1 MQNLEEIDKEIYSSL
16 KYLLENDP
24 QNLGLTF
31 SVMKKNPK
39 NFDVEE
45 YDLIENGRN
54 IEVVEANK
62 QEYIKMYLKK
72 YY

>member
-1 MQNLEEIDKEIYSSL
+1 
-16 KYLLENDP
+16 
-24 QNLGLTF
+24 
-31 SVMKKNPK
+31 MKKNPK